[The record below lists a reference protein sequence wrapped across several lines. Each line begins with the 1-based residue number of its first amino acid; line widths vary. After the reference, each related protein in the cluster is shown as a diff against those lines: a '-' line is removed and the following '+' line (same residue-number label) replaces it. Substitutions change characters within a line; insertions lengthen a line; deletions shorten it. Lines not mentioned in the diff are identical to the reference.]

1 MSVETFLSIVPS
13 SLYRSIVKSDP
24 KSFVF
29 TLSIILMVFPLNWT
43 CEKTKQKRFALNVKR
58 NFLQNWGLFF
68 QYCKRASEKLFL
80 TQKTTWLEFH
90 FLSSVCSGTLVSLAV
105 PSAPVFLLLRFVE
118 LKLRLTPSKLSNCSI
133 VQPEHY
139 MIALLQSQLCVE
151 AFSRYLLKV
160 NYTRTRFPSP
170 ALKRHVSSTRM
181 YGGQVTSHNVQ
192 NLYYRG
198 APSSFRIFVLWYFA
212 AFRVKQHQDDLS
224 VKLFS
229 LRKEDKQK

>member
-68 QYCKRASEKLFL
+68 QCCKRASEKLFL

-118 LKLRLTPSKLSNCSI
+118 LKLRLTPSKLFKLFYSATWTLHDCSPSI
-133 VQPEHY
+133 ITLRGGIFAILAQGKLHTN
-139 MIALLQSQLCVE
+139 
-151 AFSRYLLKV
+151 KV
-160 NYTRTRFPSP
+160 SFTSFKKTRFKYS
-170 ALKRHVSSTRM
+170 HVRRTGHKSQCPKFILSRSSKFFQDLRF
-181 YGGQVTSHNVQ
+181 VI
-192 NLYYRG
+192 
-198 APSSFRIFVLWYFA
+198 FRCI
-212 AFRVKQHQDDLS
+212 
-224 VKLFS
+224 
-229 LRKEDKQK
+229 